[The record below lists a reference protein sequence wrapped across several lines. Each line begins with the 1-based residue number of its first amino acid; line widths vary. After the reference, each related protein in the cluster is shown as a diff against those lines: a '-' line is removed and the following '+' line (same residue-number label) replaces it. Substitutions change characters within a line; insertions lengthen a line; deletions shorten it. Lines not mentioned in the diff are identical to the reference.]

1 LKEGEDMS
9 PDTSQKLSVGI
20 IGGGKVGLDLYRLF
34 SQSNIAQVAYVV
46 DRDSQA
52 MAIVEARKA
61 NVEVFDSIDRALER
75 KTDFVLEVTGSEKV
89 VEVLKEKMNG
99 SSGELITHNMAFVV
113 LQVID
118 ENNRKMCG
126 SVSGEVDAIKHTIVN
141 NINDTES
148 MIGQIENVTSEMR
161 LLTINTRIEAARVGE
176 AGRGFALV
184 AEQMSKLTDSVR
196 EIARSMEQITQ
207 SIRTTSAQID
217 VSLSKLH

>member
-1 LKEGEDMS
+1 MS

-46 DRDSQA
+46 GRDPLA

>member
-1 LKEGEDMS
+1 MS

>member
-1 LKEGEDMS
+1 MS

-46 DRDSQA
+46 GRDPLA

-89 VEVLKEKMNG
+89 IEVLKEKMNG

-118 ENNRKMCG
+118 ENNQKMCG

-161 LLTINTRIEAARVGE
+161 LLTINARIEAARVGE

>member
-1 LKEGEDMS
+1 MS

-161 LLTINTRIEAARVGE
+161 LLTINARIEAARVGE